1 MRCIMHTAR
10 QCHSELCPSET
21 GATAQSMESLQLYQ
35 LLLPLLAIVV
45 PLLCLNRAVRRR
57 RHSEGAR
64 LLPPSP
70 WALPVIGHLHHLVG
84 DLPHRAMRDLAR
96 RHGPLLLLRL
106 GGLPVVVASSA
117 DAARE
122 VMVARDVDFAT
133 RPVSRMIRLC
143 IPEGAEGIVFA
154 PYGDKWR
161 QIRKICTVE
170 LLSTRRVQ
178 SFRPVREEEAGRLLQ
193 AVAAAAA
200 SSTPVNLSQRLS
212 AYAAD
217 SAVRAIIGSRFKDRD
232 KFLVM
237 LERGI
242 RLFARMSLPDL
253 YPSSRLAMLVSRMP
267 GRMKRHQEKGAAF
280 MDAVVQEHQENR
292 AADDDKEDLL
302 DVLLRI
308 QREGHLQF
316 PMSIDNIKSAVG
328 DMFAGGSDT
337 SATTLIWTMAELL
350 KNPRVMRKAQ
360 DEVRRALAGQP
371 KVTEDSLGGLNYMRL
386 VIKEVLRLHPPAP
399 LLLPRECMN
408 DCRVLGF
415 DVPKGTMVL
424 VNAWAI
430 SRDPAHWDAA
440 EEFIPERF
448 ERGEIDFKGADME
461 YTPFGAGRRM
471 CPGMSFGL
479 AYVELAL
486 AGLLY
491 HFDWELPGGAEA
503 GELDMTEE
511 MGVTVRLRRDLL
523 LVPVVRVPL
532 PLD

>member
-1 MRCIMHTAR
+1 
-10 QCHSELCPSET
+10 
-21 GATAQSMESLQLYQ
+21 
-35 LLLPLLAIVV
+35 
-45 PLLCLNRAVRRR
+45 
-57 RHSEGAR
+57 
-64 LLPPSP
+64 
-70 WALPVIGHLHHLVG
+70 
-84 DLPHRAMRDLAR
+84 MRDLAR

-106 GGLPVVVASSA
+106 GGLPIVVASSA

-122 VMVARDVDFAT
+122 
-133 RPVSRMIRLC
+133 
-143 IPEGAEGIVFA
+143 
-154 PYGDKWR
+154 
-161 QIRKICTVE
+161 
-170 LLSTRRVQ
+170 
-178 SFRPVREEEAGRLLQ
+178 
-193 AVAAAAA
+193 
-200 SSTPVNLSQRLS
+200 RLS

-253 YPSSRLAMLVSRMP
+253 YPSSHLAMLVSRMP
-267 GRMKRHQEKGAAF
+267 GRMKRHQEEGAAF

-408 DCRVLGF
+408 DCQVLGF

-479 AYVELAL
+479 ANVELAL

-491 HFDWELPGGAEA
+491 HFDWEPPGGAEA

-511 MGVTVRLRRDLL
+511 MGVTGYATKLERRSAPSRLWSTRVETDDPIELEL
-523 LVPVVRVPL
+523 PPVPSLVGKMTTMEPTSGAMVGSVGMAAVLGDPGQEVHHTHIPL
-532 PLD
+532 PDLSPAGGAPGKEIHGALPNSTSPVELG

>member
-1 MRCIMHTAR
+1 MPVD
-10 QCHSELCPSET
+10 LGV
-21 GATAQSMESLQLYQ
+21 GATTKGMASLQLYQ

-45 PLLCLNRAVRRR
+45 PLICLSRAAHRRQR
-57 RHSEGAR
+57 REGAG

-70 WALPVIGHLHHLVG
+70 WALPVIGHLHHLAG

-96 RHGPLLLLRL
+96 RHGPLLTLRL
-106 GGLPVVVASSA
+106 GDLPVVVASSA

-133 RPVSRMIRLC
+133 RPISRMLRLS
-143 IPEGAEGIVFA
+143 IPEGTEGIAFA
-154 PYGDKWR
+154 PFGDKLR

-170 LLSTRRVQ
+170 LFSARRVQ
-178 SFRPVREEEAGRLLQ
+178 SFRTVREEEAGRLLL
-193 AVAAAAA
+193 AVAAAATA
-200 SSTPVNLSQRLS
+200 SDPVNLSKRLS

-217 SAVRAIIGSRFKDRD
+217 SSVRAIIGSRFKDRD
-232 KFLVM
+232 TFLM
-237 LERGI
+237 ILQRGI
-242 RLFARMSLPDL
+242 KLFAGMSLPDL
-253 YPSSRLAMLVSRMP
+253 YPSSRLAMLVSRVP
-267 GRMKRHQEKGAAF
+267 GRMKRHREEWDAF
-280 MDAVVQEHQENR
+280 MDAAVREHQENR
-292 AADDDKEDLL
+292 AADDDKEGLL

-328 DMFAGGSDT
+328 DLFAGGSDT
-337 SATTLIWTMAELL
+337 SATTLEWTMAELV
-350 KNPRVMRKAQ
+350 KNTRVMGKAQ

-399 LLLPRECMN
+399 LLLPRECMK

-424 VNAWAI
+424 VNVWAI
-430 SRDPAHWDAA
+430 SRDPANWDAP

-448 ERGEIDFKGADME
+448 ERGEVDFKGADME

-479 AYVELAL
+479 ANVELAL

-503 GELDMTEE
+503 EELDVTEK

-523 LVPVVRVPL
+523 LVPVV
-532 PLD
+532 

>member
-1 MRCIMHTAR
+1 
-10 QCHSELCPSET
+10 
-21 GATAQSMESLQLYQ
+21 MESLQLYQ

-57 RHSEGAR
+57 RHHEGAH
-64 LLPPSP
+64 LLPPSL

-133 RPVSRMIRLC
+133 RPISRMIRLC

-154 PYGDKWR
+154 REEGKGLEGVEALDTEEALEEMLDLFVDKKVLNISVRKATDPSPADEEQIPIDHVGEPVVYRVSQEGVLYPASNASLPSLTPDEPYMNTQQSSNLNKAKTVVEEEDVEEEADEEEEDVPEEEVTCSNCKKQGHMINNCGVPLKPKFQMRLNKHQFYAITLFAPYGDKWR
-161 QIRKICTVE
+161 QIRKICTVK
-170 LLSTRRVQ
+170 LLSARRVQ
-178 SFRPVREEEAGRLLQ
+178 SFRPVREEEAGRLVP
-193 AVAAAAA
+193 AGAGGGARPRAW
-200 SSTPVNLSQRLS
+200 RHS
-212 AYAAD
+212 ANAAD

-267 GRMKRHQEKGAAF
+267 GRMKRHQEEGAAF

-328 DMFAGGSDT
+328 VRNEAPHSR
-337 SATTLIWTMAELL
+337 
-350 KNPRVMRKAQ
+350 NPRIFFHQSMK
-360 DEVRRALAGQP
+360 
-371 KVTEDSLGGLNYMRL
+371 
-386 VIKEVLRLHPPAP
+386 
-399 LLLPRECMN
+399 
-408 DCRVLGF
+408 
-415 DVPKGTMVL
+415 
-424 VNAWAI
+424 
-430 SRDPAHWDAA
+430 
-440 EEFIPERF
+440 
-448 ERGEIDFKGADME
+448 
-461 YTPFGAGRRM
+461 
-471 CPGMSFGL
+471 
-479 AYVELAL
+479 
-486 AGLLY
+486 
-491 HFDWELPGGAEA
+491 
-503 GELDMTEE
+503 
-511 MGVTVRLRRDLL
+511 
-523 LVPVVRVPL
+523 
-532 PLD
+532 

>member
-1 MRCIMHTAR
+1 MA
-10 QCHSELCPSET
+10 
-21 GATAQSMESLQLYQ
+21 SLQLYQ

-45 PLLCLNRAVRRR
+45 SLICLSRAAQRRR
-57 RHSEGAR
+57 RREGAR

-70 WALPVIGHLHHLVG
+70 WALPVIGHLHHLAG

-133 RPVSRMIRLC
+133 RPISRMLRLS
-143 IPEGAEGIVFA
+143 IPDGTEGIAFA
-154 PYGDKWR
+154 PYGDKLR
-161 QIRKICTVE
+161 QIRKICSVE
-170 LLSTRRVQ
+170 LFSARRVQ
-178 SFRPVREEEAGRLLQ
+178 SFRTVREEEAGRLLL
-193 AVAAAAA
+193 AVAAAATA
-200 SSTPVNLSQRLS
+200 SDPVNLSNRLS

-217 SAVRAIIGSRFKDRD
+217 SSVRAIIGSRFKDRD
-232 KFLVM
+232 TFLM
-237 LERGI
+237 ILQRGI
-242 RLFARMSLPDL
+242 KLFAGMSLPDL
-253 YPSSRLAMLVSRMP
+253 YPSSRLAMLVSRVP
-267 GRMKRHQEKGAAF
+267 GQMKRYREERDAF
-280 MDAVVQEHQENR
+280 MDAAVREHQENR
-292 AADDDKEDLL
+292 AADDDKEGLL

-308 QREGHLQF
+308 QREGQLQF

-328 DMFAGGSDT
+328 VRNEAPHSWNPHIYFHSPWRKVVHACNVSCRIVQDLFAGGSDT
-337 SATTLIWTMAELL
+337 SATTLEWTMAELV
-350 KNPRVMRKAQ
+350 KNPKVMGKAQ

-448 ERGEIDFKGADME
+448 ERGEVDFKGADME

-479 AYVELAL
+479 ANAELAL

-503 GELDMTEE
+503 
-511 MGVTVRLRRDLL
+511 
-523 LVPVVRVPL
+523 
-532 PLD
+532 